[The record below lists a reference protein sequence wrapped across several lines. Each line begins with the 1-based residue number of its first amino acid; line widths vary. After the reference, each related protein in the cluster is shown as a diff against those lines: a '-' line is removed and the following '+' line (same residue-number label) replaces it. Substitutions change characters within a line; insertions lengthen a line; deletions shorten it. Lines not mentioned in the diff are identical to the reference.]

1 MMWRV
6 LTIVAVALISNQL
19 KALSWSDLWFT
30 PNQQAQHL
38 MEKGQF
44 AKAKDLFERNDWA
57 ASAAYRAGDYEQAAK
72 LFNELKTEQGY
83 YNQGN
88 ALAHLGKYEEA
99 IRAYDKALAFNPNNQ
114 DALYNRKLISELL
127 KKDKEKKKSQ
137 NQQDKD
143 QQNKD
148 QQNKDQQNQG
158 QQNQD
163 KQNKDQQN
171 QDQQNQDKQNKD
183 QQNQGQQNQDKQN
196 KDQQNQDQQNQD
208 KQNKNQQNQDQQN
221 QDKQN
226 KNQQNQDQQNQDKQ
240 NKNQQNRDQQ
250 NKAQQNK
257 NQNKKNDKQ
266 EGEIQSESNQ
276 EKQLA
281 KEQWL
286 RLIPDDPGGLMRE
299 KFLRDHLRRE
309 RGWYQ

>member
-6 LTIVAVALISNQL
+6 LTIVAAALISNQL
-19 KALSWSDLWFT
+19 KAFSWSDLWFT

-143 QQNKD
+143 QQNQD
-148 QQNKDQQNQG
+148 

-183 QQNQGQQNQDKQN
+183 QQNQ
-196 KDQQNQDQQNQD
+196 DQQNQD
-208 KQNKNQQNQDQQN
+208 KQNK
-221 QDKQN
+221 
-226 KNQQNQDQQNQDKQ
+226 
-240 NKNQQNRDQQ
+240 
-250 NKAQQNK
+250 AQQNK
-257 NQNKKNDKQ
+257 VQNKKNDKQ
-266 EGEIQSESNQ
+266 EGEIQSEANQ

>member
-148 QQNKDQQNQG
+148 QQNQD

-183 QQNQGQQNQDKQN
+183 QQNQDQQNQDKQNKDQQNQDKQN

-208 KQNKNQQNQDQQN
+208 KQNKD
-221 QDKQN
+221 
-226 KNQQNQDQQNQDKQ
+226 
-240 NKNQQNRDQQ
+240 QQNRDQQ

>member
-6 LTIVAVALISNQL
+6 LTIVAVALISNQI

-148 QQNKDQQNQG
+148 QQNQD

-196 KDQQNQDQQNQD
+196 KDQQNQGQQNQD
-208 KQNKNQQNQDQQN
+208 KQNKDQQNQDQQN

-226 KNQQNQDQQNQDKQ
+226 KD
-240 NKNQQNRDQQ
+240 QQNRDQQ

>member
-6 LTIVAVALISNQL
+6 LTIVAAALISNQL
-19 KALSWSDLWFT
+19 KAFSWSDLWFT

-148 QQNKDQQNQG
+148 QQN
-158 QQNQD
+158 
-163 KQNKDQQN
+163 
-171 QDQQNQDKQNKD
+171 
-183 QQNQGQQNQDKQN
+183 
-196 KDQQNQDQQNQD
+196 QDQQNQD

-226 KNQQNQDQQNQDKQ
+226 KDQQNQDQQN
-240 NKNQQNRDQQ
+240 
-250 NKAQQNK
+250 
-257 NQNKKNDKQ
+257 
-266 EGEIQSESNQ
+266 
-276 EKQLA
+276 
-281 KEQWL
+281 
-286 RLIPDDPGGLMRE
+286 
-299 KFLRDHLRRE
+299 
-309 RGWYQ
+309 

>member
-6 LTIVAVALISNQL
+6 LTIVAAALISNQL
-19 KALSWSDLWFT
+19 KAFSWSDLWFT

-114 DALYNRKLISELL
+114 DALYNRELISELL

-137 NQQDKD
+137 D
-143 QQNKD
+143 
-148 QQNKDQQNQG
+148 

-171 QDQQNQDKQNKD
+171 QDQK
-183 QQNQGQQNQDKQN
+183 NQDKQN
-196 KDQQNQDQQNQD
+196 KDQQNQDQKNQD
-208 KQNKNQQNQDQQN
+208 
-221 QDKQN
+221 
-226 KNQQNQDQQNQDKQ
+226 
-240 NKNQQNRDQQ
+240 
-250 NKAQQNK
+250 
-257 NQNKKNDKQ
+257 
-266 EGEIQSESNQ
+266 
-276 EKQLA
+276 
-281 KEQWL
+281 
-286 RLIPDDPGGLMRE
+286 
-299 KFLRDHLRRE
+299 
-309 RGWYQ
+309 

>member
-6 LTIVAVALISNQL
+6 LTIVAATLISNQL
-19 KALSWSDLWFT
+19 KAFSWSDLWFT

-148 QQNKDQQNQG
+148 QQN
-158 QQNQD
+158 
-163 KQNKDQQN
+163 

-183 QQNQGQQNQDKQN
+183 QQNQDQQNQDKQN

-226 KNQQNQDQQNQDKQ
+226 KNQQNQGQQNQDKQ
-240 NKNQQNRDQQ
+240 NKDQQNRDQQ
-250 NKAQQNK
+250 NQAQQNK
-257 NQNKKNDKQ
+257 DQNKKNDKQ

-299 KFLRDHLRRE
+299 KILRDHLRRE

>member
-1 MMWRV
+1 MIWRV

-19 KALSWSDLWFT
+19 KAFSWSDLWFT

-148 QQNKDQQNQG
+148 QQN
-158 QQNQD
+158 
-163 KQNKDQQN
+163 
-171 QDQQNQDKQNKD
+171 QDQQNQDKQNK
-183 QQNQGQQNQDKQN
+183 N
-196 KDQQNQDQQNQD
+196 QQNQDQQNQD

-240 NKNQQNRDQQ
+240 NKDQQNQDQQNQDKQNKDQQNRDQQ

>member
-1 MMWRV
+1 MMWRL
-6 LTIVAVALISNQL
+6 LTIVAVVLMSNQL
-19 KALSWSDLWFT
+19 KAFSWSDLWFT

-44 AKAKDLFERNDWA
+44 AQAKDLFERNDWA

-99 IRAYDKALAFNPNNQ
+99 IQAYDKALAFNPNNQ

-148 QQNKDQQNQG
+148 QQNQD

-183 QQNQGQQNQDKQN
+183 QQNQDQQNQDKQN
-196 KDQQNQDQQNQD
+196 KDEQNQDQQNQD
-208 KQNKNQQNQDQQN
+208 KQNKDEQNQDQQN
-221 QDKQN
+221 KDKQN
-226 KNQQNQDQQNQDKQ
+226 KDEQNQHQQNQNKQNKDEQNQDQQN
-240 NKNQQNRDQQ
+240 
-250 NKAQQNK
+250 KAQKNK
-257 NQNKKNDKQ
+257 DLNKKNDKQ
-266 EGEIQSESNQ
+266 EGETQSESNQ